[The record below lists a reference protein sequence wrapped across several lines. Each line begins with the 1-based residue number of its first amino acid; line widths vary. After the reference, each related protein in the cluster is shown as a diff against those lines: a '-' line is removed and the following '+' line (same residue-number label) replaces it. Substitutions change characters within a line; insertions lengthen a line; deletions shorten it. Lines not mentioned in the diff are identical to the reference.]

1 MRNYKKAKITLTNDY
16 HNTETT
22 IWARIPAGSD
32 QVLITPDQ
40 AKSAK
45 KRLCGISS
53 CTCSDDVGTRPS
65 QSGGANPNGG
75 LVEIFVTPE
84 KVLDGFY
91 KSEWVD
97 GTGRLIK

>member
-1 MRNYKKAKITLTNDY
+1 MKTYRKAKITLTNDY

-32 QVLITPDQ
+32 QILITPSQ
-40 AKSAK
+40 VKAARK
-45 KRLCGISS
+45 KLCGITG
-53 CTCSDDVGTRPS
+53 CTCSDDAGTRPS
-65 QSGGANPNGG
+65 QCWCNPSGGLSEVNT
-75 LVEIFVTPE
+75 IPE

-97 GTGRLIK
+97 GTGKMISM